1 MNLYK
6 NIKNREI
13 PSLLRAAYEV
23 NNENMEEAAA
33 DIDTIDTALGGAE
46 EPLSN
51 QCAFSQSKGKPME
64 HKQKFQGNH
73 GKHSFG
79 KEGSQTMNGIE
90 FFVKI
95 TLFKGSHADAVVYYR
110 RYMNIDFIL
119 RWKWYFEYLAARL
132 KVSHPRE
139 KVELL
144 CGRIDLFDIAIN
156 KKREKIERIENEIHR
171 LENGEQI
178 FWVYE
183 DYINEIH
190 KYINK

>member
-1 MNLYK
+1 
-6 NIKNREI
+6 
-13 PSLLRAAYEV
+13 
-23 NNENMEEAAA
+23 
-33 DIDTIDTALGGAE
+33 
-46 EPLSN
+46 
-51 QCAFSQSKGKPME
+51 
-64 HKQKFQGNH
+64 
-73 GKHSFG
+73 
-79 KEGSQTMNGIE
+79 MNGIE

-95 TLFKGSHADAVVYYR
+95 TLFKGFHADAVVYYR

-119 RWKWYFEYLAARL
+119 RWQWYFEYLAARL

-144 CGRIDLFDIAIN
+144 CGRIDLLTPAEYADKKRESLLRAKRGQIKKLENTPDELDLFDIAIN